1 MPFPKASHALGGSW
15 TTDSIQE
22 VLKDAQKLKLT
33 VLQSISAATELQ
45 KNIAS
50 KEEYGWARNPENLGE
65 VLNKLDALN
74 SEFQKSELARE
85 FLVQPVVS
93 MKKKYS
99 QQRLHTELEEFININ
114 PVVEDLR
121 ATTNRLLKR
130 TMVH

>member
-99 QQRLHTELEEFININ
+99 QQRLHTELEEFIKIS

>member
-22 VLKDAQKLKLT
+22 VFKDAQKLKLT

-45 KNIAS
+45 KTIAS

-85 FLVQPVVS
+85 FLMQPVVS

-99 QQRLHTELEEFININ
+99 QQRLHTELEEFIKISL
-114 PVVEDLR
+114 VVEDLR